1 MRNQISDLQILQS
14 NAPTLSQ
21 QDSVVSKAYLED
33 MTHILHT
40 ARISNVH
47 SIMFVNRLTEMV
59 SFELSEEMEKDV
71 LCLVMSVGQRKNKT
85 YHISYSMLINLIPRD
100 FVKLKR
106 HRKIK
111 VNEYRLQRH
120 LQLY

>member
-1 MRNQISDLQILQS
+1 MRNQTSDLQILQS

-59 SFELSEEMEKDV
+59 SFELSEEIEKDV
-71 LCLVMSVGQRKNKT
+71 LCLVTSVGQRKKKT
-85 YHISYSMLINLIPRD
+85 YHISYFILIDLIPRD

>member
-1 MRNQISDLQILQS
+1 MRNQTSDLQILQS

-59 SFELSEEMEKDV
+59 SFELSEDIEKDV
-71 LCLVMSVGQRKNKT
+71 LCLAMSVGQRKKKLT
-85 YHISYSMLINLIPRD
+85 ISLYIDRSYSQRFCEIE
-100 FVKLKR
+100 KALK
-106 HRKIK
+106 
-111 VNEYRLQRH
+111 N
-120 LQLY
+120 

>member
-1 MRNQISDLQILQS
+1 MRNQTSDLQILQS

-59 SFELSEEMEKDV
+59 SFELSEEIEKDV
-71 LCLVMSVGQRKNKT
+71 LCLVMSVGQRKKKII
-85 YHISYSMLINLIPRD
+85 HISYSMLIDLIPRD

-120 LQLY
+120 LQLC

>member
-1 MRNQISDLQILQS
+1 M
-14 NAPTLSQ
+14 
-21 QDSVVSKAYLED
+21 ED

-47 SIMFVNRLTEMV
+47 SIMFVNRLTEIV
-59 SFELSEEMEKDV
+59 SFELSEEIEKDV

-85 YHISYSMLINLIPRD
+85 YHISYSMLIDLIPRD

>member
-1 MRNQISDLQILQS
+1 MRNQTSDLQILQS

>member
-1 MRNQISDLQILQS
+1 MRNQTSDLQILQS
-14 NAPTLSQ
+14 NAPKLSQ

-47 SIMFVNRLTEMV
+47 SIMFVNRLTEIV
-59 SFELSEEMEKDV
+59 SFELSEEIEKDV

-85 YHISYSMLINLIPRD
+85 YHISYSMLIDLIPRD

>member
-1 MRNQISDLQILQS
+1 MRIQTSDLQILQS
-14 NAPTLSQ
+14 NAPKLSQ

-47 SIMFVNRLTEMV
+47 SIMFVNRLTEIV
-59 SFELSEEMEKDV
+59 SFELSEEIEKDV

-85 YHISYSMLINLIPRD
+85 YHISYSMLIDLIPRD

>member
-1 MRNQISDLQILQS
+1 MRNQTSDLQIQQS

-59 SFELSEEMEKDV
+59 SFELSEEIEKDV
-71 LCLVMSVGQRKNKT
+71 LCLVMSIGQRKNKT
-85 YHISYSMLINLIPRD
+85 YHISYSMLIDLIPRD

>member
-1 MRNQISDLQILQS
+1 MRNQTSDLQILQS

-33 MTHILHT
+33 MTHIRHT

-59 SFELSEEMEKDV
+59 SFELSEEIEKDV
-71 LCLVMSVGQRKNKT
+71 LCLVMSVGQRKKKII
-85 YHISYSMLINLIPRD
+85 HISYSMLIDLIPRD

-120 LQLY
+120 LQLC

>member
-1 MRNQISDLQILQS
+1 MRNQTSDLQILQS

-59 SFELSEEMEKDV
+59 SFELSEEIEKDV
-71 LCLVMSVGQRKNKT
+71 LCLVTSVGQRKNKT
-85 YHISYSMLINLIPRD
+85 YHISYSMLIDLIPRD

>member
-1 MRNQISDLQILQS
+1 MRNQTSDLQILQS
-14 NAPTLSQ
+14 NAPKLSQ

-59 SFELSEEMEKDV
+59 SFELSEEIEKDV
-71 LCLVMSVGQRKNKT
+71 LCLAMSVGQRKNKT
-85 YHISYSMLINLIPRD
+85 YHISYSMLIDLIPRD

>member
-1 MRNQISDLQILQS
+1 MRNQTSDLQILQS
-14 NAPTLSQ
+14 NAPKLSQ

-59 SFELSEEMEKDV
+59 SFELSEEIEKDV

-85 YHISYSMLINLIPRD
+85 YHISYSMLIDLIPRD

>member
-1 MRNQISDLQILQS
+1 MRNQTSDLQILQS

-59 SFELSEEMEKDV
+59 SFELSEEIEKDV

-85 YHISYSMLINLIPRD
+85 YHISYSMLIDLIPRD

>member
-1 MRNQISDLQILQS
+1 MRNQTSDLQILQS
-14 NAPTLSQ
+14 NAPKLSQ

-59 SFELSEEMEKDV
+59 SFELSEEIEKDV
-71 LCLVMSVGQRKNKT
+71 LCLVMSIGQRKNKT
-85 YHISYSMLINLIPRD
+85 YHISYSMLIDLIPRD

>member
-1 MRNQISDLQILQS
+1 MRNQTSDLQILQS

-59 SFELSEEMEKDV
+59 SFELSEEIEKDV

-85 YHISYSMLINLIPRD
+85 YHISYFILIDLIPRD

>member
-1 MRNQISDLQILQS
+1 MRNQTSDLQILQS

-33 MTHILHT
+33 MTHLLT

-59 SFELSEEMEKDV
+59 SFELSEEIEKDV
-71 LCLVMSVGQRKNKT
+71 LCLVTSVGQRKNKT
-85 YHISYSMLINLIPRD
+85 YHLLLYIDRSYS
-100 FVKLKR
+100 
-106 HRKIK
+106 
-111 VNEYRLQRH
+111 QRFCEIEKAPKN
-120 LQLY
+120 

>member
-1 MRNQISDLQILQS
+1 MRNQTSDLQILQS

-59 SFELSEEMEKDV
+59 SFELSEEIEKDV

-85 YHISYSMLINLIPRD
+85 YHLLLYIDRSYSQRFCEIE
-100 FVKLKR
+100 KALK
-106 HRKIK
+106 
-111 VNEYRLQRH
+111 N
-120 LQLY
+120 

>member
-1 MRNQISDLQILQS
+1 MRNQTSDLQILQS

-47 SIMFVNRLTEMV
+47 SIMFVNRLTEIV
-59 SFELSEEMEKDV
+59 SFELSEEIEKDV
-71 LCLVMSVGQRKNKT
+71 LCLVMSVGQRKKKP
-85 YHISYSMLINLIPRD
+85 YHISYSMLIDLIPRD

-111 VNEYRLQRH
+111 INEYRLQRH

>member
-1 MRNQISDLQILQS
+1 MRNQTSDLQILQS

-59 SFELSEEMEKDV
+59 SFELSEEIEKDV

-85 YHISYSMLINLIPRD
+85 YHISYSMLIDLIPRD

-106 HRKIK
+106 H
-111 VNEYRLQRH
+111 
-120 LQLY
+120 

>member
-1 MRNQISDLQILQS
+1 MRNQTSDLQILQS

-40 ARISNVH
+40 ARISNVQ

-59 SFELSEEMEKDV
+59 SFELSEEIEEDV
-71 LCLVMSVGQRKNKT
+71 LCLVMSGGQRKKKNLP
-85 YHISYSMLINLIPRD
+85 YLLLYIDRSYSQRFCEIE
-100 FVKLKR
+100 KALK
-106 HRKIK
+106 
-111 VNEYRLQRH
+111 N
-120 LQLY
+120 

>member
-1 MRNQISDLQILQS
+1 MRNQTSDLQILQS

-59 SFELSEEMEKDV
+59 SFEHSEEIVKDV
-71 LCLVMSVGQRKNKT
+71 LCLVMSEGQRKKKT
-85 YHISYSMLINLIPRD
+85 YHMSYFILIDLIPRD

-106 HRKIK
+106 H
-111 VNEYRLQRH
+111 
-120 LQLY
+120 

>member
-1 MRNQISDLQILQS
+1 MRNQTSDLQILQS

-59 SFELSEEMEKDV
+59 SFELSEETEKDV
-71 LCLVMSVGQRKNKT
+71 LCLVMSVGQRKKNLP
-85 YHISYSMLINLIPRD
+85 YLFILIDLIPRD

-106 HRKIK
+106 H
-111 VNEYRLQRH
+111 
-120 LQLY
+120 

>member
-1 MRNQISDLQILQS
+1 MRNQTSDLQILQS

-40 ARISNVH
+40 ARISNVQ

-59 SFELSEEMEKDV
+59 SFELSEDIEKDV
-71 LCLVMSVGQRKNKT
+71 LCLVMSGGQRKKKLT
-85 YHISYSMLINLIPRD
+85 ISLYIDRSYSQRFCEIE
-100 FVKLKR
+100 KALK
-106 HRKIK
+106 
-111 VNEYRLQRH
+111 N
-120 LQLY
+120 

>member
-1 MRNQISDLQILQS
+1 MRNQTSDLQILQS

-47 SIMFVNRLTEMV
+47 SIMFVNRLTEIV
-59 SFELSEEMEKDV
+59 SFELSEEIEKDV

-85 YHISYSMLINLIPRD
+85 YHISYSMLDLIPRD
-100 FVKLKR
+100 FMKLKR

>member
-1 MRNQISDLQILQS
+1 MRNQTSDLQILQS

-47 SIMFVNRLTEMV
+47 SIMFVNRLTEIV
-59 SFELSEEMEKDV
+59 SFELSEEIEKDV

-85 YHISYSMLINLIPRD
+85 YHISYSMLIDLIPRD

>member
-1 MRNQISDLQILQS
+1 MRIQTSDLQILQS
-14 NAPTLSQ
+14 NAPKLSQ

-59 SFELSEEMEKDV
+59 SFELSEEIEKDV

-85 YHISYSMLINLIPRD
+85 YHISYSMLIDLIPRD